1 MSQQATM
8 MDSTSDGSMSL
19 MEHLIELR
27 TRLIWIIGTM
37 LLGTV
42 VALFFAEP
50 LIQFIIEPLSVKGV
64 IPQALGPTDTIGVY
78 FKICF
83 TAGASIAMP
92 VIVYQIIAFVS
103 PGLYPHERRALIMI
117 LPGVM
122 VLFLLGAAFA
132 FYLLIP
138 AAIDFLQN
146 FLGSVIRQDW
156 TIDKYI
162 GFITRLVFWMGV
174 SFETPLVVAFLARA
188 GMVTGPR
195 LLSFWRH
202 AFVVVAIIAAAI
214 TPTVDPVNM
223 TIVMGP
229 LMVLYFFSCAL
240 AYMLYKP
247 RTPRDFS
254 DDITGDK

>member
-8 MDSTSDGSMSL
+8 APVDSSMSL

-27 TRLIWIIGTM
+27 TRLIWIIGT
-37 LLGTV
+37 LLVGTGI
-42 VALFFAEP
+42 ALFVAEP
-50 LIQFIIEPLSVKGV
+50 LIQFIIKPLTALGV
-64 IPQALGPTDTIGVY
+64 TPQALGPTDTIGVY
-78 FKICF
+78 FKVCF
-83 TAGASIAMP
+83 TAGASLAMP
-92 VIVYQIIAFVS
+92 MIIYQIIAFVM
-103 PGLYPHERRALIMI
+103 PGLYPHERRGLLLI

-122 VLFLLGAAFA
+122 ILFLLGAAFA

-156 TIDKYI
+156 TIDRYI

-188 GMVTGPR
+188 GMITGPK

-202 AFVVVAIIAAAI
+202 AIVVVAIVAAAI

-229 LMVLYFFSCAL
+229 LLLLYLFSVAL
-240 AYMLYKP
+240 AYMLYRP

-254 DDITGDK
+254 EDADEK